1 MTTSRGCNETFGTLP
16 CSEPAPGPMGSV
28 MTRLRLLRIMR
39 ITQVLL
45 AAGGVL
51 LVVLGS
57 PGLGALAVV
66 VGVGAYL
73 VSRTDAYE
81 AIYFEL
87 PEEPA
92 PVCSHTTRAS
102 RRTRVH

>member
-1 MTTSRGCNETFGTLP
+1 
-16 CSEPAPGPMGSV
+16 

-39 ITQVLL
+39 ITQVVL
-45 AAGGVL
+45 AAAGVL

-57 PGLGALAVV
+57 PVLGALAVL

-87 PEEPA
+87 PEEPD
-92 PVCSHTTRAS
+92 PVCSHATRAS

>member
-1 MTTSRGCNETFGTLP
+1 
-16 CSEPAPGPMGSV
+16 

-39 ITQVLL
+39 ITQVVL

-57 PGLGALAVV
+57 PVLGALAVV

-92 PVCSHTTRAS
+92 SVCSHATRAS